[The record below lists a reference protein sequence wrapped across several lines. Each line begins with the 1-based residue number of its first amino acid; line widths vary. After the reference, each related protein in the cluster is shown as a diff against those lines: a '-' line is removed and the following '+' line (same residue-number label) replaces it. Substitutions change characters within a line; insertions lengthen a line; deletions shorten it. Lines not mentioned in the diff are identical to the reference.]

1 MGLGTWY
8 MVDEFIKW
16 MTWGHAQCDT
26 KSENTLKLFRAV
38 YKLVSW
44 CSCLPGSNPVSFGS
58 GDHFLPLGWW
68 LHSYWVFSNLTPCIE
83 DLSCPI
89 SYG

>member
-26 KSENTLKLFRAV
+26 ESENTLKLFRAV

-58 GDHFLPLGWW
+58 GDHSRLVATFLLGFIK
-68 LHSYWVFSNLTPCIE
+68 SYTL
-83 DLSCPI
+83 
-89 SYG
+89 Y